1 MASPDI
7 TLRQLAPIIN
17 VILEER
23 RKWEARADES
33 MRDRDFTEAASL
45 FGKAQIVDDVLKRVI
60 EVATSGV
67 VDDEVPFA
75 PHEAGRIS

>member
-1 MASPDI
+1 MTPDI
-7 TLRQLAPIIN
+7 TLHQITPIIG

-33 MRDRDFTEAASL
+33 MRERQFSEAAEL

-60 EVATSGV
+60 DAATGGAR
-67 VDDEVPFA
+67 DA
-75 PHEAGRIS
+75 

>member
-1 MASPDI
+1 MVNPDI

-33 MRDRDFTEAASL
+33 MREHDFTEAAAL
-45 FGKAQIVDDVLKRVI
+45 FNKAYIVDDVLKRVI
-60 EVATSGV
+60 EVATGGAR
-67 VDDEVPFA
+67 DA
-75 PHEAGRIS
+75 